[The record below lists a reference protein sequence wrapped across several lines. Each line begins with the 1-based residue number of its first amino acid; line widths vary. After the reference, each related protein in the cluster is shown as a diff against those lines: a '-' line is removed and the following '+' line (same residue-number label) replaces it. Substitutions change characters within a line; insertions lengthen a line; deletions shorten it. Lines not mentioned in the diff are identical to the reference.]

1 MNSGFIGESAVV
13 SGATVSDCF
22 QEKSADAAGVVKTDG
37 TISKGGGRGHV
48 VPDGIGGFRGGDAR
62 RWLLL
67 VVLSFTAFIFNT
79 TEFVPIGLLSDIAAD
94 FGMSEA
100 RTSLLIT
107 VYAWFVAVMSLPLML
122 AVGKYDFRKILLA
135 IIGLFIVSHAVSAV
149 SANFTMLM
157 ASRLGV
163 ACSHAIFWSI
173 MSPLAVHIAP
183 EGKREA
189 ALGMII
195 TGTSLAMI
203 VGMPMGRVIGLHLGW
218 RVTFGCVGGAAL
230 LAFVLLALMFPPV
243 PNKQNASV
251 KSLPG
256 LIKSP
261 VLAGIYVFI
270 FLAVLAHYTGYSYIE
285 PFLGQV
291 AGMGNNGITLVLT
304 IFGIVGLIGSFI
316 FSKKYDAHPGFFIKA
331 AVSGICVFLLLL
343 QVASFNVWT
352 SVILCILWGFSINFY
367 NLVFQSEIIQN
378 APQGTA
384 VAMSIYSGIY
394 NIGIGTGAL
403 IGGSVCDG
411 IGISYIGYVGGA
423 ICLAGAIY
431 CLKKVVPDLLK
442 RNPSAPEGEKAQS

>member
-149 SANFTMLM
+149 PANFTMLM

-285 PFLGQV
+285 PFMKQV
-291 AGMGNNGITLVLT
+291 AGMSDSLTTLTLML
-304 IFGIVGLIGSFI
+304 FGIAGVGSSVL
-316 FSKKYDAHPGFFIKA
+316 FSRFYGRRRRAFLVFV
-331 AVSGICVFLLLL
+331 AVGMPVVLFLMRPMTFNTYSAVGYCMVWGLL
-343 QVASFNVWT
+343 FT
-352 SVILCILWGFSINFY
+352 MF
-367 NLVFQSEIIQN
+367 NLVTEFETIRNSPE
-378 APQGTA
+378 ATTVA
-384 VAMSIYSGIY
+384 VSIYSSIF
-394 NIGIGTGAL
+394 NIGIGGGAFV
-403 IGGSVCDG
+403 GGMVVDDYSISV
-411 IGISYIGYVGGA
+411 IGYVGGA
-423 ICLAGAIY
+423 IA
-431 CLKKVVPDLLK
+431 VVAMLFALK
-442 RNPSAPEGEKAQS
+442 RLLPALCGSPAGGE

>member
-1 MNSGFIGESAVV
+1 MDRILNQGSANID
-13 SGATVSDCF
+13 GAAVAKGF
-22 QEKSADAAGVVKTDG
+22 QEKPADRAGVVKTNG
-37 TISKGGGRGHV
+37 TISNDGERKHV
-48 VPDGIGGFRGGDAR
+48 VSDGSGGFSGGDSR

-67 VVLSFTAFIFNT
+67 VVLAFTAFIFNT

-149 SANFTMLM
+149 STNFTMLM

-251 KSLPG
+251 KSLPA
-256 LIKSP
+256 LLKSP
-261 VLAGIYVFI
+261 VLTGIYVFT
-270 FLAVLAHYTGYSYIE
+270 FLAVTAHYTGYSYIE
-285 PFLGQV
+285 PFMKQV
-291 AGMGNNGITLVLT
+291 AGMSDSLTTLTLML
-304 IFGIVGLIGSFI
+304 FGIAGVGSSVLFSRFYGSRRR
-316 FSKKYDAHPGFFIKA
+316 
-331 AVSGICVFLLLL
+331 VFLVFIAVGVPAALFLMRPL
-343 QVASFNVWT
+343 ALNAYVAIAFCVA
-352 SVILCILWGFSINFY
+352 WGLVFTMF
-367 NLVFQSEIIQN
+367 NLVTEFETIRNSPE
-378 APQGTA
+378 ATTVA
-384 VAMSIYSGIY
+384 VSIYSSIF
-394 NIGIGTGAL
+394 NVGIGGGAFV
-403 IGGSVCDG
+403 GGMVVDDYSISV
-411 IGISYIGYVGGA
+411 IGYVGGA
-423 ICLAGAIY
+423 IA
-431 CLKKVVPDLLK
+431 VVAMLFALK
-442 RNPSAPEGEKAQS
+442 RLLPALCGSPAGGE

>member
-1 MNSGFIGESAVV
+1 M
-13 SGATVSDCF
+13 
-22 QEKSADAAGVVKTDG
+22 VKTNG
-37 TISKGGGRGHV
+37 TISNDGERKHV
-48 VPDGIGGFRGGDAR
+48 VSDGSGGFSGGDSR

-67 VVLSFTAFIFNT
+67 VVLAFTAFIFNT

-149 SANFTMLM
+149 STNFTMLM

-251 KSLPG
+251 KSLPA
-256 LIKSP
+256 LLKSP
-261 VLAGIYVFI
+261 VLTGIYVFT
-270 FLAVLAHYTGYSYIE
+270 FLAVTAHYTGYSYIE
-285 PFLGQV
+285 PFMKQV
-291 AGMGNNGITLVLT
+291 AGMSDSLTTLTLML
-304 IFGIVGLIGSFI
+304 FGIAGVGSSVLFSRFYGSRRR
-316 FSKKYDAHPGFFIKA
+316 
-331 AVSGICVFLLLL
+331 VFLVFIAVGVPAALFLMRPL
-343 QVASFNVWT
+343 ALNAYVAIAFCVA
-352 SVILCILWGFSINFY
+352 WGLVFTMF
-367 NLVFQSEIIQN
+367 NLVTEFETIRNSPE
-378 APQGTA
+378 ATTVA
-384 VAMSIYSGIY
+384 VSIYSSIF
-394 NIGIGTGAL
+394 NVGIGGGAFV
-403 IGGSVCDG
+403 GGMVVDDYSISV
-411 IGISYIGYVGGA
+411 IGYVGGA
-423 ICLAGAIY
+423 IA
-431 CLKKVVPDLLK
+431 VVAMLFALK
-442 RNPSAPEGEKAQS
+442 RLLPALCGSPAGGE

>member
-285 PFLGQV
+285 PFMKQV
-291 AGMGNNGITLVLT
+291 AGMSDSLTTLTLML
-304 IFGIVGLIGSFI
+304 FGIAGVGSSVL
-316 FSKKYDAHPGFFIKA
+316 FSRFYGRRRRAFLVFV
-331 AVSGICVFLLLL
+331 AVGMPVVLFLMRPMTFNTYSAVGYCMVWGLL
-343 QVASFNVWT
+343 FT
-352 SVILCILWGFSINFY
+352 MF
-367 NLVFQSEIIQN
+367 NLVTEFETIRNSPE
-378 APQGTA
+378 ATTVA
-384 VAMSIYSGIY
+384 VSIYSSIF
-394 NIGIGTGAL
+394 NIGIGGGAFV
-403 IGGSVCDG
+403 GGMVVDDYSISV
-411 IGISYIGYVGGA
+411 IGYVGGA
-423 ICLAGAIY
+423 IA
-431 CLKKVVPDLLK
+431 VVAMLFALK
-442 RNPSAPEGEKAQS
+442 RLLPALCGSPAGGE

>member
-1 MNSGFIGESAVV
+1 MDRILNQGSANID
-13 SGATVSDCF
+13 GAAVAKGF
-22 QEKSADAAGVVKTDG
+22 QEKPADRAGVVKTNG
-37 TISKGGGRGHV
+37 TISNDGERKHV
-48 VPDGIGGFRGGDAR
+48 VPDGIGGLRGGDAR

-285 PFLGQV
+285 PFMKQV
-291 AGMGNNGITLVLT
+291 AGMTDGLTTLTLMLFGLAGVGSSVL
-304 IFGIVGLIGSFI
+304 FSRFYGRRRRAFLVFVAVGMPVVLFLMRPMTFNTYS
-316 FSKKYDAHPGFFIKA
+316 
-331 AVSGICVFLLLL
+331 AVGYCMVWGLL
-343 QVASFNVWT
+343 FT
-352 SVILCILWGFSINFY
+352 MF
-367 NLVFQSEIIQN
+367 NLVTEFETIRNSPE
-378 APQGTA
+378 ATTVA
-384 VAMSIYSGIY
+384 VSIYSSIF
-394 NIGIGTGAL
+394 NIGIGGGAFV
-403 IGGSVCDG
+403 GGMVVDDYSISV
-411 IGISYIGYVGGA
+411 IGYVGGA
-423 ICLAGAIY
+423 IA
-431 CLKKVVPDLLK
+431 VVAMLFALK
-442 RNPSAPEGEKAQS
+442 RLLPALCGSPAGGE